1 MKGHVMF
8 KKSQKAIALDAA
20 IANVL
25 SWMEN
30 ADPTTPEYAQTI
42 SKLEKLYALR
52 GSKKSVSPDTL
63 AIVLGNLAGIIMILN
78 HERAH
83 VVVSKALGFVMKLK

>member
-8 KKSQKAIALDAA
+8 KKSQKAAALDAN
-20 IANVL
+20 IVGLL

-30 ADPTTPEYAQTI
+30 ADPTTPEYAQIVT
-42 SKLEKLYALR
+42 KLEKLYALR

-83 VVVSKALGFVMKLK
+83 VVVSKSLGFVMKLK

>member
-8 KKSQKAIALDAA
+8 KKSQKATALDAN
-20 IANVL
+20 IVGLL

-30 ADPTTPEYAQTI
+30 ADPTTPEYAQIVT
-42 SKLEKLYALR
+42 KLEKLYALR